1 MTLLRSFA
9 KNSIEKNDRIFLML
23 VFLYSPERPDKNNN
37 NDFFKDVKQL
47 ALQISKKYKVMFGQ
61 HSVFCIIICLVCTV
75 EGSDEI
81 FQSSVVVF
89 YADEGNPF
97 SYLHYF

>member
-47 ALQISKKYKVMFGQ
+47 ALQISKKYKVKILMP
-61 HSVFCIIICLVCTV
+61 VICCF
-75 EGSDEI
+75 I
-81 FQSSVVVF
+81 FTFNIS
-89 YADEGNPF
+89 E
-97 SYLHYF
+97 L

>member
-47 ALQISKKYKVMFGQ
+47 ALQISKKYKVSPQQRLAGY
-61 HSVFCIIICLVCTV
+61 SLLVFRKIKASLPAT
-75 EGSDEI
+75 
-81 FQSSVVVF
+81 F
-89 YADEGNPF
+89 YGTPCRPR
-97 SYLHYF
+97 

>member
-23 VFLYSPERPDKNNN
+23 VFLYTPERPDKNNN

-47 ALQISKKYKVMFGQ
+47 ALQISKKYKVNVRPALGVL
-61 HSVFCIIICLVCTV
+61 SIICL
-75 EGSDEI
+75 
-81 FQSSVVVF
+81 
-89 YADEGNPF
+89 
-97 SYLHYF
+97 YFV

>member
-47 ALQISKKYKVMFGQ
+47 ALQISKKYKVSPGQ
-61 HSVFCIIICLVCTV
+61 SRQDIL
-75 EGSDEI
+75 
-81 FQSSVVVF
+81 SSCF
-89 YADEGNPF
+89 RKIKASLPATSSGTRCRPR
-97 SYLHYF
+97 